1 MDALLGTKLTYEKV
15 QAKIEAVRVAKGQ
28 TANPNEYMALEKK
41 ATTYTK
47 AQEFAKAIDLWI
59 ELVATA
65 SKSNQAVNQSARP
78 ASHQQRSRGV
88 ELLCN
93 AKRARGEPSAFSGT
107 AGPDNGRVVIAS
119 VAGAA
124 FLGSVESLW

>member
-15 QAKIEAVRVAKGQ
+15 QAKIEAVRVAKGE
-28 TANPNEYMALEKK
+28 TANPKEYMALEKK

-65 SKSNQAVNQSARP
+65 TIISGPGVMELRG
-78 ASHQQRSRGV
+78 SRGV
-88 ELLCN
+88 M
-93 AKRARGEPSAFSGT
+93 
-107 AGPDNGRVVIAS
+107 AGPGSLVCHDRRKPDSIIA
-119 VAGAA
+119 
-124 FLGSVESLW
+124 LILY